1 MFGKP
6 LAGSQMQTVRRSY
19 QASVEMADRLDPE
32 QILRHMGEMDQPWV
46 SSARLF
52 GMEIIV
58 SESACLQNCPHG
70 RPTLRWVRSGGV
82 PEEQVVDVNSL
93 SQLSAVA
100 VPGSKPGRRTTDW
113 DHASCA
119 SLLNEIETMPDI
131 A

>member
-1 MFGKP
+1 
-6 LAGSQMQTVRRSY
+6 
-19 QASVEMADRLDPE
+19 MADRLDRE

-70 RPTLRWVRSGGV
+70 RPTLRWVRLGV
-82 PEEQVVDVNSL
+82 VPREKVIDANAL
-93 SQLSAVA
+93 FQLSAVA
-100 VPGSKPGRRTTDW
+100 VPGSKAGRRDTDW

-119 SLLNEIETMPDI
+119 ALLNEIETMPDI